1 MKSMDRAEFVPRRVY
16 IDKESLG
23 FALTQR
29 ILKNIGQ
36 TPTEII
42 HDPQG
47 FLESR
52 KISRDSLKHGRK
64 DMFITLQRGEFV
76 KSCPCTP
83 HYIGCNYFII
93 NLDLNCPLE
102 CTYCI
107 LQHYLSDPIITVH
120 ANLDE
125 LWRQLDFFLKK
136 NRDRILRI
144 GTGELGDSL
153 VLDHITENSK
163 DLVSYFRKKPHAL
176 FELKTKTLN
185 IKNILN
191 AEPAP
196 NIVISW
202 SLNSSRI
209 AESEEGGAPSVEE
222 RIQAARQVSDK
233 GFRVGFHFDPLI
245 RYSGYEQD
253 YKRVIENL
261 MDSVETDRIAWIS
274 FGSLRFPPSLKP
286 IIQERFPKTKI
297 IHEEMIKGRDG
308 KLRYFRPLR
317 LELYRT
323 VISFLKEKGGSIIPL
338 YFCMESESI
347 WRDILGWVPKGK
359 EDLEAYLSAPQG
371 KLIL

>member
-1 MKSMDRAEFVPRRVY
+1 MKSMDRAEFVPRKVY
-16 IDKESLG
+16 IDKESLD
-23 FALTQR
+23 FPLTQR

-47 FLESR
+47 FLENR

-64 DMFITLQRGEFV
+64 DMFITLQKGEFV
-76 KSCPCTP
+76 KPCPCTP

-107 LQHYLSDPIITVH
+107 LQHYLPDPVITVH
-120 ANLDE
+120 ANLDK
-125 LWRQLDFFLKK
+125 LWKQLDFFLEK
-136 NRDRILRI
+136 NMDRVLRI

-153 VLDHITENSK
+153 VLDHITDNSK
-163 DLVSYFRKKPHAL
+163 DLVSYFRKKPQAL

-185 IKNILN
+185 IKNILYT
-191 AEPAP
+191 EPAP
-196 NIVISW
+196 NIIISW
-202 SLNSSRI
+202 SLNSSRV

-245 RYSGYEQD
+245 RYPGYEED

-261 MDSVETDRIAWIS
+261 MDSVDADRIAWIS

-297 IHEEMIKGRDG
+297 VHEEMIKGRDG

-323 VISFLKEKGGSIIPL
+323 VISFLKEKGGSSIPL
-338 YFCMESESI
+338 YFCMESEST
-347 WRDILGWVPKGK
+347 WRDILGWIPEGK
-359 EDLEAYLSAPQG
+359 EDLEAYLASPQG
-371 KLIL
+371 KSIF